1 MTQEQQHQV
10 EDLNDQMLVRR
21 QKMEQLREDGIDPF
35 GKRFE
40 RTHNSEELHELFDPR
55 TKEELAEM
63 GLTASVAGRMMTRR
77 GKGKAG
83 FAHLQDREGQIQ
95 IYVRKDQVGDEAYEV
110 FKHADLGDFFGV
122 TGQIMK
128 TDTGE
133 VSIKAS
139 EITILSKALR
149 PLPDKYHGLTN
160 IEQRYRQRYLDLIS
174 NRESFDRFMKRSQ
187 IISEIRRYLD
197 GNGYIEV
204 ETPVLHNEAGGAAA
218 RPFITHHNALDIDL
232 YLRIALELHLKR
244 LIVGGMEKV
253 YEIGRVFRNEGIDTT
268 HNPEFTMLE
277 AYTAYTDFNDVMN
290 LTEGIIRNAAE
301 KVLGTAKITYDGQ
314 AVDLESDFKRIH
326 MVDAIKEQTG
336 VDFWQEMTLEE
347 ALALA
352 EKHNVE
358 VTEAMGVGHVI
369 NEFFETFVEETL
381 TQPTF
386 VYGHPVEVSPLAKKN
401 PEDPRFTDRFELFIV
416 GREFANAFTELNDPI
431 DQRERFEAQEKE
443 RELGNDEAHGVDE
456 DFLEALEYGMPPTG
470 GLGIGIDRLVM
481 LLTDAQSIRDVLLF
495 PTMKSLDG
503 VNKKNDVNNTASE
516 APEKN
521 VKTESEK
528 IDFSKVKVEPLFEEF
543 VDFDTFSKSDFR
555 AVKVKEC
562 VAVPKSKK
570 LLQFTLDD
578 GTGTDRTI
586 LSGIHAYYEPEELV
600 GKTLIAI
607 TNLPPRAMMGIDSCG
622 MLLSAI
628 HEEEGEEKLH
638 LLMVDDHIPAGAKLY

>member
-1 MTQEQQHQV
+1 
-10 EDLNDQMLVRR
+10 
-21 QKMEQLREDGIDPF
+21 
-35 GKRFE
+35 
-40 RTHNSEELHELFDPR
+40 
-55 TKEELAEM
+55 M

-268 HNPEFTMLE
+268 HNPEFTQL
-277 AYTAYTDFNDVMN
+277 
-290 LTEGIIRNAAE
+290 
-301 KVLGTAKITYDGQ
+301 
-314 AVDLESDFKRIH
+314 
-326 MVDAIKEQTG
+326 
-336 VDFWQEMTLEE
+336 
-347 ALALA
+347 
-352 EKHNVE
+352 
-358 VTEAMGVGHVI
+358 
-369 NEFFETFVEETL
+369 
-381 TQPTF
+381 
-386 VYGHPVEVSPLAKKN
+386 KK
-401 PEDPRFTDRFELFIV
+401 
-416 GREFANAFTELNDPI
+416 
-431 DQRERFEAQEKE
+431 
-443 RELGNDEAHGVDE
+443 
-456 DFLEALEYGMPPTG
+456 Y
-470 GLGIGIDRLVM
+470 
-481 LLTDAQSIRDVLLF
+481 
-495 PTMKSLDG
+495 
-503 VNKKNDVNNTASE
+503 
-516 APEKN
+516 
-521 VKTESEK
+521 
-528 IDFSKVKVEPLFEEF
+528 
-543 VDFDTFSKSDFR
+543 
-555 AVKVKEC
+555 
-562 VAVPKSKK
+562 
-570 LLQFTLDD
+570 
-578 GTGTDRTI
+578 
-586 LSGIHAYYEPEELV
+586 
-600 GKTLIAI
+600 
-607 TNLPPRAMMGIDSCG
+607 
-622 MLLSAI
+622 
-628 HEEEGEEKLH
+628 
-638 LLMVDDHIPAGAKLY
+638 